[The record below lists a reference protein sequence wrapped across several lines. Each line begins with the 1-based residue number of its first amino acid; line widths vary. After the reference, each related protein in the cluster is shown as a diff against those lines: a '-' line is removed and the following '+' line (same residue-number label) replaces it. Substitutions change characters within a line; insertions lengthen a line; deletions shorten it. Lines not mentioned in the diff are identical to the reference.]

1 MDIFALVLTV
11 GGSFIA
17 LSFTIIGFFLK
28 TLHSDVRR
36 NTEETGKNKGRI
48 ELVESK
54 SNLEL
59 TKLSEVTQLEIRNL
73 SKNVSELSTNVNTL
87 VEHLVKKK

>member
-1 MDIFALVLTV
+1 MDMLALVITA
-11 GGSFIA
+11 GGGLIA
-17 LSFTIIGFFLK
+17 LCFTIIGFFLK
-28 TLHSDVRR
+28 TLHSDVRK

-54 SNLEL
+54 SNLEITRL
-59 TKLSEVTQLEIRNL
+59 AEVTQLEIRNL

-87 VEHLVKKK
+87 VEHLVKKS